1 MTLAQLLAARPHVL
15 LDFDGPVCAVFGG
28 ELPAPAVAHR
38 LADEGRRQGLHLPA
52 DVEASGDPFDVLHA
66 AARLGE
72 ESARI
77 VELALRRAE
86 VRAVESAPMTPGL
99 RAALDALCSSSH
111 AVTIVSNNSAAAVQH
126 FLEAHALTDVIPAI
140 VARTD
145 PDPTLLKPSAHLLA
159 LAIRQAARV
168 PADCILIGDST
179 TDVIA
184 ARAAGTAVIAY
195 ANKPGKRDA
204 LQKTRPDAIINTL
217 AEVTHAAAH
226 PYVS

>member
-28 ELPAPAVAHR
+28 ELPAPAVAQQ
-38 LADEGRRQGLHLPA
+38 LADEGRRRGLHLPT

-72 ESARI
+72 EPARI
-77 VELALRRAE
+77 VELALRQAE
-86 VRAVESAPMTPGL
+86 VRAVESAPMTPGV
-99 RAALDALCSSSH
+99 RTALDALCSSGH
-111 AVTIVSNNSAAAVQH
+111 AVTIVSNNSAAAVHH
-126 FLEAHALTDVIPAI
+126 FLEAHALTDVIPTV
-140 VARTD
+140 VARTE
-145 PDPTLLKPSAHLLA
+145 PDPALLKPNAHLLA

-168 PADCILIGDST
+168 SADCILIGDSV

-204 LQKTRPDAIINTL
+204 LRKTNPDAIIEAL
-217 AEVTHAAAH
+217 ADVTRAAAH
-226 PYVS
+226 PCVS